1 MSQGLTIEQRDYVH
15 PNALWDAL
23 AEHEQAA
30 GIGEQVQDSF
40 SYGAMQALALEPL
53 ALPALH
59 PENWKKLNAGI
70 DVAVRVTKKGVL
82 CIDVSPWAERCSV
95 AKEPFV
101 DFVAF
106 PGSDSTHRRPTITI
120 FELRLEELQLELR
133 YASANADGPAVKK
146 RQLVFLAY
154 QQVLH
159 RLSLHFNVRVQ
170 TALLC
175 LGAECRLM
183 IRKMA
188 RVENLVDRPAPWP
201 EHISWHRKF
210 IELCEAT
217 SAAPDDLV
225 ALFEQMLRPL
235 EQNEREVVLR
245 QYLGIPAR
253 SRPGRRRSGAT
264 TADTTPE
271 LARALGVVASPDAFP
286 PLMNHPCKL
295 VEACLMQKAKAAEFS
310 RLNALARHYCVDAD
324 EVLDLLR
331 RHYPKVL
338 LEVFTSAEDMRPELE
353 YFVTQKAGEPRT
365 VEELEQRILL
375 QLGRAWN
382 APTEDERSIR
392 KRKLGQVL
400 GFKSFDRLVQ
410 WAQQYAPVMLP
421 WLKSL

>member
-1 MSQGLTIEQRDYVH
+1 MTQGVIIERRECVY
-15 PNALWDAL
+15 PNALWAAL
-23 AEHEQAA
+23 AEHEDAA

-53 ALPALH
+53 AVPALH

-70 DVAVRVTKKGVL
+70 DIAVRVTRKGVL

-106 PGSDSTHRRPTITI
+106 PGSDPAQRRPTVTI

-146 RQLVFLAY
+146 RQLVYLAY
-154 QQVLH
+154 QHVLQC
-159 RLSLHFNVRVQ
+159 LSLHFEVRVQ

-183 IRKMA
+183 IRRMD
-188 RVENLVDRPAPWP
+188 RVDNLVDRPAQWP
-201 EHISWHRKF
+201 ARISWHRKYL
-210 IELCEAT
+210 ELCEKS
-217 SAAPDDLV
+217 SAAPDEL
-225 ALFEQMLRPL
+225 ATLFEQVLRPL
-235 EQNEREVVLR
+235 EPKERERVLR
-245 QYLGIPAR
+245 QYLGVSER
-253 SRPGRRRSGAT
+253 SPGRRRSGGA
-264 TADTTPE
+264 ASDTTPE
-271 LARALGVVASPDAFP
+271 LARALTVVASPEAFP

-295 VEACLMQKAKAAEFS
+295 VEACLMQAAKASEFS
-310 RLNALARHYCVDAD
+310 RLNALARHYCVDVD
-324 EVLDLLR
+324 EMLGLLR
-331 RHYPKVL
+331 GHYPKVL
-338 LEVFTSAEDMRPELE
+338 LEVFKSAEEMRPQLE
-353 YFVTQKAGEPRT
+353 YFVTEKTGEPRT
-365 VEELEQRILL
+365 VEELVQRILL

-382 APTEDERSIR
+382 APTNDERSIR
-392 KRKLGQVL
+392 KRKLSQVV
-400 GFKSFDRLVQ
+400 GFKSFDRLIQ